1 MSRPE
6 SDGAHALTRAGSP
19 GLAAAPVRI
28 VHVGLGNFFRA
39 HIAWYTHH
47 APGAWGIAAFTGRR
61 DGAAEALRPQE
72 GLYTLITRHEE
83 GDRFEVVGSLT
94 AVHPAREHTAWL
106 DYFASPDLAV
116 VTSTVTEA
124 GHLLGPDGALDTGHP
139 RVREDAAGLRRDP
152 RAPVASVPARL
163 LAGLLARDRAGLGP
177 LTLVPC
183 DNLAGNGSALRAA
196 VRGMAELVSPDL
208 VAVVDRTAS
217 YATTMV
223 DRITPEPTDEERR
236 AVLAGTGAHDAS
248 PVVTEPF
255 TQWVISGDFPAGRP
269 EWEAAGA
276 IVTDDVGPYERCK
289 LGLLNG
295 GHSLLAYAGSLRGNT
310 TVADAVGDRVCLG
323 WLHEWWRVA
332 SRHLDL
338 PEGEIRSYLDALL
351 ERWSNPRMRHLLSQI
366 AADGSAK
373 LPVRVLPTLR
383 AERELGHLPPGAAR
397 VLAAWV
403 CHLRGMGTPVTDTRS
418 EQMCEAARGPVPEAV
433 ARVLA
438 LLDTSL
444 AHDTALIDTVVHH
457 VDELADTDRP
467 NRTGNRA

>member
-1 MSRPE
+1 M
-6 SDGAHALTRAGSP
+6 LTRAGSP
-19 GLAAAPVRI
+19 GLAPAPVRI

-61 DGAAEALRPQE
+61 DGPAEALRPQE
-72 GLYTLITRHEE
+72 GLYTLITRYGE

-94 AVHPAREHTAWL
+94 AVHPAGEHAAWL

-124 GHLLGPDGALDTGHP
+124 GHLLGPDGALDTDHP
-139 RVREDAAGLRRDP
+139 QVREDAARLRRDP
-152 RAPVASVPARL
+152 RTPVVSVPARL

-177 LTLVPC
+177 LALVPC
-183 DNLAGNGSALRAA
+183 DNLAGNGSVLRAA
-196 VRGMAELVSPDL
+196 VCGMAELVSPDL
-208 VAVVDRTAS
+208 AAVADRTAS

-236 AVLAGTGAHDAS
+236 AVLEGTGADDAS

-269 EWEAAGA
+269 EWEVAGA

-310 TVADAVGDRVCLG
+310 TVAEAVDDEVCLG
-323 WLHEWWRVA
+323 WLHEWWEEA

-338 PEGEIRSYLDALL
+338 PGDRIRSYLDALL

-366 AADGSAK
+366 AADGSVK
-373 LPVRVLPTLR
+373 LPVRILPTLR
-383 AERELGHLPPGAAR
+383 AERERGRLPRGAAR
-397 VLAAWV
+397 ILAAWV
-403 CHLRGMGTPVTDTRS
+403 CHLRGMGAPVTDPRS
-418 EQMCEAARGPVPEAV
+418 EQAREAARGPVPEAV
-433 ARVLA
+433 ADVLA

-444 AHDTALIDTVVHH
+444 THDTTLIDAVVDH
-457 VDELADTDRP
+457 VEELTGTDRP
-467 NRTGNRA
+467 NRTGNRV

>member
-1 MSRPE
+1 MNPPAS
-6 SDGAHALTRAGSP
+6 GNAHVLTRAGSP
-19 GLAAAPVRI
+19 GLAPAPVRI

-61 DGAAEALRPQE
+61 DGPAEALRPQE
-72 GLYTLITRHEE
+72 GLYTLITRYEE

-94 AVHPAREHTAWL
+94 AVHPAKDHDAWL
-106 DYFASPDLAV
+106 GYFGSPDLAV
-116 VTSTVTEA
+116 VTSTVTET
-124 GHLLGPDGALDTGHP
+124 GHLLGPDGELDTGHP
-139 RVREDAAGLRRDP
+139 EVREDAARLRRDP

-183 DNLAGNGSALRAA
+183 DNLAGNGSVLRAA
-196 VRGMAELVSPDL
+196 VHGMAELVSPDL

-236 AVLAGTGAHDAS
+236 AVLAGTGADDAS

-295 GHSLLAYAGSLRGNT
+295 GHSLLAYAGGLRGNT
-310 TVADAVGDRVCLG
+310 TVADAVGDQVCLR
-323 WLHEWWRVA
+323 WLHEWWQEA

-338 PEGEIRSYLDALL
+338 PEDEIRSYLDALL

-366 AADGSAK
+366 AEDGSAK
-373 LPVRVLPTLR
+373 LPVRILPTLR
-383 AERELGHLPPGAAR
+383 AERELGRLPRGAAR

-403 CHLRGMGTPVTDTRS
+403 CHLRGMGTPVTDARS
-418 EQMCEAARGPVPEAV
+418 EQAREAARGPVPEVV

-444 AHDTALIDTVVHH
+444 THDAALIDTVINH
-457 VDELADTDRP
+457 VEELADTDRR